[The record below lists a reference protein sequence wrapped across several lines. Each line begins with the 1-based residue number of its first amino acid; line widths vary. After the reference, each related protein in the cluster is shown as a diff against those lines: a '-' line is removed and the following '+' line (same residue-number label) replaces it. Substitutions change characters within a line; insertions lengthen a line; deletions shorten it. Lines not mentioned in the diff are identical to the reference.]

1 MTEFRLVLDTNVW
14 ISRLLLPG
22 SVAARAVD
30 RALTLGRVVVSE
42 ATLDELA
49 EVLARPKFDCYVSR
63 ADRREFIHQLAGIV
77 EIVPILSRIQACRDP
92 KDDCFLELAINGQA
106 SHIISGDKD
115 LLVLDPF
122 MQVRILAPGDFL
134 AATDQDMDLRNK

>member
-1 MTEFRLVLDTNVW
+1 MTEFRLVVDTNAWV
-14 ISRLLLPG
+14 SRLLLPE
-22 SVAARAVD
+22 SVAALAVD
-30 RALTLGRVVVSE
+30 RALTLGRVLVSE

-49 EVLARPKFDCYVSR
+49 NVLARPKFDRYVSR

-77 EIVPILSRIQACRDP
+77 EIVPILRRIQACRDP
-92 KDDCFLELAINGQA
+92 KDDCFLELAVNGQA

-122 MQVRILAPGDFL
+122 MQIRILAPADFL
-134 AATDQDMDLRNK
+134 AATDQDTNSRIK

>member
-22 SVAARAVD
+22 SVAARAAD
-30 RALTLGRVVVSE
+30 RALILGRVLVSE

-49 EVLARPKFDCYVSR
+49 EVLARSKFDPYVSR

-77 EIVPILSRIQACRDP
+77 EIVPILRRIQACRDP
-92 KDDCFLELAINGQA
+92 KDDCFLELAVNGQA
-106 SHIISGDKD
+106 THIISGDKD
-115 LLVLDPF
+115 LLSLDPF
-122 MQVRILAPGDFL
+122 MQVRILAPADFL
-134 AATDQDMDLRNK
+134 AATDDNVDLRGK